1 MGMRI
6 RYYVLT
12 KGQQFEVFREDI
24 SKGSSSIRNRAM
36 ELARS
41 LARLETRFTR
51 AATEVLV
58 EDHQGRL
65 NSALRFD
72 PTDDH
77 TQRGGVLVVGDERVL
92 VR

>member
-1 MGMRI
+1 MSMRI

-58 EDHQGRL
+58 EDHQGHL
-65 NSALRFD
+65 TSALRFNPTED
-72 PTDDH
+72 PF
-77 TQRGGVLVVGDERVL
+77 QRGGVLVVGDEQVL
-92 VR
+92 LR